1 MNRALNIAL
10 RAVSRR
16 SLPRLVAILLLVAT
30 TVALSSC
37 GGVRYYAQ
45 AIGGHLEVM
54 RQARPI
60 EDVAGDPATPPVLR
74 DKLGRAQ
81 AMRDFAVRHLDL
93 PDNAS
98 YRRYADVGRPF
109 VVWNVIAT
117 PEFSVTPVESCY
129 PVAGCVSYRGWYR
142 ESRARADA
150 EERAREGLDV
160 RVAGVPAYST
170 LGWFDDPLLNTFL
183 VYPEA
188 EVARLMFHELAHQVV
203 YLSGDTTFNESFAVA
218 VEEEGVRR
226 WLDAGPDANANAKDG
241 ERERYE
247 ALSTRRGQF
256 VALITVYRD
265 RLKAFYRQ
273 TDGDGGAS
281 PAQARTQEPSAAE
294 RRAGKARLFAELDRD
309 YDKLKS
315 EWGGFAGYDRIMGR
329 SAPTAGGG
337 QAPAPA
343 FSKPNNALLAAIVSY
358 SEWLPAFR
366 ALLRQ
371 NAGDMKAFYREV
383 KALAGLPR
391 AEREQRLR
399 ELAPAVNAGR

>member
-1 MNRALNIAL
+1 MILTMRT
-10 RAVSRR
+10 VTRR
-16 SLPRLVAILLLVAT
+16 SLARVAAVLMLLAAGVT
-30 TVALSSC
+30 LSSC

-54 RQARPI
+54 RLARPI

-81 AMRDFAVRHLDL
+81 AMRDFAVRHLGL
-93 PDNAS
+93 PDSGS
-98 YRRYADVGRPF
+98 YRRYADLGRPF
-109 VVWNVIAT
+109 VVWNVVAT

-142 ESRARADA
+142 ESRARDDA
-150 EERAREGLDV
+150 EERVREGLDV
-160 RVAGVPAYST
+160 RVGGVPAYST

-183 VYPEA
+183 VFPEA
-188 EVARLMFHELAHQVV
+188 EVARLLFHELAHQVV
-203 YLSGDTTFNESFAVA
+203 YVSGDTTFNESFAVA

-226 WLDAGPDANANAKDG
+226 WLEANADANANAKDG

-247 ALSTRRGQF
+247 AFSARRRQF

-265 RLKAFYRQ
+265 RFKAFYRQ
-273 TDGDGGAS
+273 TERDGGAP
-281 PAQARTQEPSAAE
+281 PAQAEAHAAALAE

-309 YDKLKS
+309 YDKLKT

-329 SAPTAGGG
+329 NLPAAGTG
-337 QAPAPA
+337 APAA
-343 FSKPNNALLAAIVSY
+343 GYAMPNNALLAAIVSY

-366 ALLRQ
+366 ALLRKSP
-371 NAGDMKAFYREV
+371 GDMAAFYREV
-383 KALAGLPR
+383 KALAGVPR
-391 AEREQRLR
+391 AERERRLR
-399 ELAPAVNAGR
+399 ELAPAGNAGT